1 MFPEHEAA
9 IQGFR
14 HKVRDRK
21 HVATCLGFGPRF
33 LHSTGQDYKGGPNTG
48 CFLQITADHADDVP
62 IPGQK
67 YSFGIVIDAQAA
79 GDLAVLE
86 SRGRRALRVHLGADV
101 AAGLQALSAAVDA
114 ALA

>member
-1 MFPEHEAA
+1 VHRTPASSCRSPWAMP
-9 IQGFR
+9 
-14 HKVRDRK
+14 
-21 HVATCLGFGPRF
+21 L
-33 LHSTGQDYKGGPNTG
+33 
-48 CFLQITADHADDVP
+48 DVS

-86 SRGRRALRVHLGADV
+86 SRGRRALRIHLGKDV
-101 AAGLQALSAAVDA
+101 QAGFEKIAAAVGS